1 MNKPKKQTETLYQK
15 EQAKESKNTNFKEQ
29 LAQELRAYRK
39 SKRMS
44 AMDLAQKS
52 GLSPSFISLIETGKV
67 MPSVEKFFQLCRAL
81 NVSPAKFYF
90 TDWNG
95 DKDTM
100 ELIEIYNTLN
110 QKSANLLLAVA
121 RELNKA

>member
-29 LAQELRAYRK
+29 LAQELRACRK
-39 SKRMS
+39 SKRVS

-90 TDWNG
+90 TNWNG
-95 DKDTM
+95 DKDMM
-100 ELIEIYNTLN
+100 ELIENI
-110 QKSANLLLAVA
+110 QHIKSKIGKFIVGNSTGA
-121 RELNKA
+121 